1 MRRVFLTGAATLVG
15 AEVLRALLHRI
26 EVHSIALLMPA
37 DETLR
42 TQTLQRLEA
51 FAGPMPRSVSVI
63 TGDMRLPRF
72 GLSVEAWKTLASSAD
87 IGIHCGQREVP
98 DQNLELAR
106 QANVAPV
113 ENWIYLLERNPSLR
127 LHHLST
133 ALVGGARRGLFTEF
147 DLDCGQRFHNAFEHS
162 KFEAETRLRE
172 SSVTDRV
179 AVYRPSH
186 VLGCAATG
194 QAFDFGGAY
203 PLLST
208 IAKAAILPGDAR
220 ARLDFVPAD
229 YVASAIVTLALHNA
243 AGTFHLACGWETS
256 LPVRDAVKLAAGGR
270 GRSRGARLLP
280 RAAAWPLQLAG
291 ASSADGLTSRALAF
305 TTARDLLHQGPV
317 FDTYLADLALKPA
330 GITRPAPAS
339 WLETATRHAE
349 SCAWRSRTPG
359 D

>member
-1 MRRVFLTGAATLVG
+1 RARTAEQTHRHRLRAPRQRARLQPAQLHRHSTRDRARHPLAVARAELLRSEDAHGRPARRPVSLHQSLRSDAEADAPIAALVDGALFGRQRRSRRGERDLDMRRVFLTGAATLVG

-162 KFEAETRLRE
+162 KFEAETRLRQ

-203 PLLST
+203 PLLAT
-208 IAKAAILPGDAR
+208 IAAASILPGDAR
-220 ARLDFVPAD
+220 ARIDFVPAD
-229 YVASAIVTLALHNA
+229 HVASAIVALALDHA
-243 AGTFHLACGWETS
+243 AGTF
-256 LPVRDAVKLAAGGR
+256 
-270 GRSRGARLLP
+270 
-280 RAAAWPLQLAG
+280 
-291 ASSADGLTSRALAF
+291 
-305 TTARDLLHQGPV
+305 
-317 FDTYLADLALKPA
+317 
-330 GITRPAPAS
+330 
-339 WLETATRHAE
+339 
-349 SCAWRSRTPG
+349 
-359 D
+359 